1 VAASTQHPSLLPP
14 LPQGAVDRLTAPIQR
29 FLAVQ
34 AASGIVLIACTALAL
49 GLANSP
55 LRAGWQAFWDLTFT
69 VGLGDFQLAYPL
81 WYWVNDGLMAIFFF
95 VIGLEIKRELVLG
108 ELSDPRKVTLPVA
121 AAVGG
126 AAVPALIF
134 LLLRT
139 GTPDARGWAV
149 PMATDIAFVVGCL
162 ALLGPR
168 VPHGLKVLM
177 LTLAIVDDLLAVLVI
192 AFFYGGA
199 LQMGWLVGAA
209 AALGLVVVM
218 NRAGVRSVPLY
229 VLVGAVAWL
238 CTLKSGIHP
247 TVTGALLGLLTPWK
261 AWVDKASAR
270 DILALAARAVEGDEG
285 VLPAAARKDVLARV
299 ATAAREAVSPLDR
312 LEHALH
318 GWVGFVIM
326 PIFALANAG
335 VVLSGGAALGALP
348 LAIAAGLVL
357 GKPAGILLAAWLVTR
372 GPARLPDGVGWGAML
387 GAGCLAGIGFTMS
400 IFVASLAFEGDALAS
415 AKSGVLLASAVAGVL
430 GMLLLRA
437 MLPAPS
443 VRGATTAGPAA

>member
-1 VAASTQHPSLLPP
+1 MASPTTGFSPLPP
-14 LPQGAVDRLTAPIQR
+14 LPRGPVDRLTGPIQR
-29 FLAVQ
+29 VLAVQ
-34 AASGIVLIACTALAL
+34 AASGIVLIVCTAIAL
-49 GLANSP
+49 GFANSP
-55 LRAGWQAFWDLTFT
+55 LRDGWQRFWDLTFT
-69 VGLGDFQLAYPL
+69 IGVGDATLAYPL

-95 VIGLEIKRELVLG
+95 VIGLEIKRELVVG
-108 ELSDPRKVTLPVA
+108 ELSDRRKVALPVA

-126 AAVPALIF
+126 AVVPALLF
-134 LLLRT
+134 TLLRA

-199 LQMGWLVGAA
+199 IETGWLLGAA
-209 AALGLVVVM
+209 AALAFVVVM
-218 NRAGVRSVPLY
+218 NRAGVRRVPLY

-261 AWVDKASAR
+261 AWVDDAFAR
-270 DILALAARAVEGDEG
+270 DLLAQAARAAEGDEV
-285 VLPAAARKDVLARV
+285 VLPAAARKHLLSRV
-299 ATAAREAVSPLDR
+299 AAAAREAVSPLDR

-335 VVLSGGAALGALP
+335 VALGGGAAFGPLP
-348 LAIAAGLVL
+348 LAVAVGLVL
-357 GKPAGILLAAWLVTR
+357 GKPAGILLAAFLVTR

-415 AKSGVLLASAVAGVL
+415 AKTGVLLASAVAGVL
-430 GMLLLRA
+430 GMALLRA
-437 MLPAPS
+437 LLPTPPA
-443 VRGATTAGPAA
+443 RGATTAGRDA